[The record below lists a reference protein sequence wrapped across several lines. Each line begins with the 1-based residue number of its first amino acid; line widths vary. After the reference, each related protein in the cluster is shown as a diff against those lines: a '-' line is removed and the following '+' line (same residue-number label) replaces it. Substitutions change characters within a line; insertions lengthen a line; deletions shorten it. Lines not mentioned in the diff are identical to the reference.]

1 MIDSFAAGRAMRAF
15 ACPVFVG
22 IFLAGCAG
30 FEEPEARVKT
40 VETTAA
46 KYRDDNVASASS
58 GGVQRTSRPRISG
71 QEVVLRSLNT
81 LPAKF
86 STPVTYSTHGA
97 QGFSEVL
104 EAVSERAGISIRG
117 TEVLQ
122 SQGQNGSSGMGGGF
136 PQPATNGVS
145 SGKLGG
151 SVQLEYSG
159 TLRGLLDELAA
170 RAEASWRYTAATNS
184 VNFFRYETR
193 TLSVHLPPGAKSVSA
208 SITLSG
214 AGGGSSGGGGG
225 SSGGGDSGGSS
236 GSAGNVSVSQ
246 TQVIDPWSSVMRGIQ
261 SILGSS
267 GDGRGGA
274 SSGSS
279 SGASGGRSGVG
290 GGGMGAT
297 GGSQQSNAMSASGD
311 DGQASANPELG
322 MITVTARPHAVERIA
337 AYVNSINAR
346 FAQNV
351 MIDFKVL
358 NLTLDNNM
366 SAGFSLD
373 VLYRK
378 LNNNGLSIVGGAPL
392 QPSAGSPGRAV
403 FTNGNPNSKWNGS
416 EIVAEALK
424 QFGTVAVK
432 TEGQV
437 TAVNGQPAPFQMAD
451 EVTYLASSQT
461 TTAPTVGSTTA
472 LTPGSRIV
480 GFTAN
485 MTPLILGD
493 NRILLQYQME
503 ISRMVLTQAT
513 SGNATIQ
520 TPRVSKQSLQNQAFM
535 RDGEVI
541 VLFAFDQNRD
551 SADMALSLGGATRAG
566 RGERSL
572 VVIVM
577 QVSGGRKNG

>member
-1 MIDSFAAGRAMRAF
+1 MIDRLYSGNALRTCAVVAIAV
-15 ACPVFVG
+15 AS
-22 IFLAGCAG
+22 LAGCAG
-30 FEEPEARVKT
+30 LEEPRAR
-40 VETTAA
+40 A
-46 KYRDDNVASASS
+46 KEVQEKAMKLRDENVASATAA
-58 GGVQRTSRPRISG
+58 GVQRTSRPRISG

-81 LPAKF
+81 LPPKF
-86 STPVTYSTHGA
+86 ATPVSYATHGA
-97 QGFSEVL
+97 QGFAEVL
-104 EAVSERAGISIRG
+104 EAVSERSGISIRG

-122 SQGQNGSSGMGGGF
+122 PQGQGALTGASGVAAQQMTG
-136 PQPATNGVS
+136 GVS

-151 SVQLEYSG
+151 SVQIEYSG

-170 RAEASWRYTAATNS
+170 RTESSWRYTAATNS
-184 VNFFRYETR
+184 VNFFRFETR
-193 TLSVHLPPGAKSVSA
+193 TLSVHLPPGAKNVAA
-208 SITLSG
+208 SISLSG
-214 AGGGSSGGGGG
+214 IGGGSSGG
-225 SSGGGDSGGSS
+225 SSGGGSGVGDSGGG

-246 TQVIDPWSSVMRGIQ
+246 SQIIDPWSSVMRGIQ

-267 GDGRGGA
+267 TDNRSGALGA
-274 SSGSS
+274 SRGV
-279 SGASGGRSGVG
+279 GAGVG
-290 GGGMGAT
+290 GMGGTG
-297 GGSQQSNAMSASGD
+297 GGSQQANAMSASGA

-322 MITVTARPHAVERIA
+322 MITVTARPQAVERIA
-337 AYVNSINAR
+337 AYIGSINAR

-373 VLYRK
+373 LLYK
-378 LNNNGLSIVGGAPL
+378 QLNNNGLSVVGGAPL
-392 QPSAGSPGRAV
+392 QAGTTTPGRMV
-403 FTNGNPNSKWNGS
+403 FTNGNPTTQWKGS
-416 EIVAEALK
+416 EIVAEALM

-437 TAVNGQPAPFQMAD
+437 TAINGQPAPFQMAE

-485 MTPLILGD
+485 MTPLVLGD

-503 ISRMVLTQAT
+503 ISRITLSQAS

-551 SADMALSLGGATRAG
+551 SADSALSLGGASRTG

>member
-1 MIDSFAAGRAMRAF
+1 MIDRLYSGKVAQSFVVAA
-15 ACPVFVG
+15 VTLST
-22 IFLAGCAG
+22 LAGCAG
-30 FEEPEARVKT
+30 LEEPRAR
-40 VETTAA
+40 A
-46 KYRDDNVASASS
+46 KEVQEKAMKLRDENVASATSA
-58 GGVQRTSRPRISG
+58 GVHRTSRPRISG

-86 STPVTYSTHGA
+86 STPVSYSTHGA
-97 QGFSEVL
+97 QGFAEVL
-104 EAVSERAGISIRG
+104 EAVSERSGISIRG

-122 SQGQNGSSGMGGGF
+122 PQGQGALSGASG
-136 PQPATNGVS
+136 PAAQQMTGGVS

-151 SVQLEYSG
+151 SVQIEYSG

-170 RAEASWRYTAATNS
+170 RTESSWRYTAATNS
-184 VNFFRYETR
+184 VNFFRFETR
-193 TLSVHLPPGAKSVSA
+193 TLSVHLPPGAKNVAA
-208 SITLSG
+208 SISLSG
-214 AGGGSSGGGGG
+214 IGGGSSGGSSGG
-225 SSGGGDSGGSS
+225 SGGGDSGGGS
-236 GSAGNVSVSQ
+236 SAGNVSVSQ
-246 TQVIDPWSSVMRGIQ
+246 SQVIDPWSSVMRGIQ

-267 GDGRGGA
+267 TNSRTGSTGA
-274 SSGSS
+274 TLP
-279 SGASGGRSGVG
+279 AG
-290 GGGMGAT
+290 GGGLGAGAGGG
-297 GGSQQSNAMSASGD
+297 GGSQQSSAMSASGD

-322 MITVTARPHAVERIA
+322 MITVTARPQAVERIA
-337 AYVNSINAR
+337 AYINSINAR

-373 VLYRK
+373 LLYK
-378 LNNNGLSIVGGAPL
+378 QLNNNGLSVVGGAPL
-392 QPSAGSPGRAV
+392 QAGTTTPGRMV
-403 FTNGNPNSKWNGS
+403 FTNGNPNSQWRGS
-416 EIVAEALK
+416 EIVAEALM

-437 TAVNGQPAPFQMAD
+437 TAINGQPAPFQMAE

-485 MTPLILGD
+485 MTPLVLGD

-503 ISRMVLTQAT
+503 ISRITLAQAS

-551 SADMALSLGGATRAG
+551 SADSALSLGGASRTG

>member
-1 MIDSFAAGRAMRAF
+1 MIDSFAAASVLRSTTSIVLVASL
-15 ACPVFVG
+15 
-22 IFLAGCAG
+22 LAGCAG
-30 FEEPEARVKT
+30 FEEPQQRAKA
-40 VETTAA
+40 VESVAT
-46 KYRDDNVASASS
+46 KLRDDNVATAAT

-97 QGFSEVL
+97 QGFAEVL

-122 SQGQNGSSGMGGGF
+122 SQGQSGGVSSAGGF
-136 PQPATNGVS
+136 PQPMTNGVS

-151 SVQLEYSG
+151 SVQIEYSG

-170 RAEASWRYTAATNS
+170 RAEASWRYTASTNS

-193 TLSVHLPPGAKSVSA
+193 TLSVHLPPGAKNVSA

-214 AGGGSSGGGGG
+214 VGGGSSGGGGA
-225 SSGGGDSGGSS
+225 SGGGDSGGS
-236 GSAGNVSVSQ
+236 GTAGNVSVSQ
-246 TQVIDPWSSVMRGIQ
+246 NQVIDPWSSVMRGIQ
-261 SILGSS
+261 SILGAPGNGQGNNGS
-267 GDGRGGA
+267 GAGPARPQGGGA
-274 SSGSS
+274 GMG
-279 SGASGGRSGVG
+279 GAAG
-290 GGGMGAT
+290 GG
-297 GGSQQSNAMSASGD
+297 QQSAMSASGE

-373 VLYRK
+373 VLYRQ

-392 QPSAGSPGRAV
+392 LPGAGTPGRAV
-403 FTNGNPNSKWNGS
+403 FTNANPNSKWNGS
-416 EIVAEALK
+416 QVVAEALK

-503 ISRMVLTQAT
+503 ISRIVLTQAT

-551 SADMALSLGGATRAG
+551 SADTALSIGGASRAG

>member
-1 MIDSFAAGRAMRAF
+1 MIDRLYSGKVAQSFVVAA
-15 ACPVFVG
+15 VTLST
-22 IFLAGCAG
+22 LAGCAG
-30 FEEPEARVKT
+30 LEEPRAR
-40 VETTAA
+40 A
-46 KYRDDNVASASS
+46 KEVQEKAMKLRDDNVASATSA
-58 GGVQRTSRPRISG
+58 GVQRTSRPRISG

-81 LPAKF
+81 LPPKF
-86 STPVTYSTHGA
+86 ATPVTYSTHGA
-97 QGFSEVL
+97 QGFAEVL
-104 EAVSERAGISIRG
+104 EAVSERSGISIRG

-122 SQGQNGSSGMGGGF
+122 PQGQGALSGASGGAAQQMTG
-136 PQPATNGVS
+136 GVS

-151 SVQLEYSG
+151 SVQIEYSG

-170 RAEASWRYTAATNS
+170 RTESSWRYTAATNS
-184 VNFFRYETR
+184 VSFFRYETR
-193 TLSVHLPPGAKSVSA
+193 TLSVHLPPGAKNVAA
-208 SITLSG
+208 SISLSG
-214 AGGGSSGGGGG
+214 IGGGSSGGSSGGG
-225 SSGGGDSGGSS
+225 SGGGDSGG
-236 GSAGNVSVSQ
+236 GTSAGNVSVSQ
-246 TQVIDPWSSVMRGIQ
+246 SQVIDPWSSVMRGIQ

-267 GDGRGGA
+267 TNARN
-274 SSGSS
+274 GSTGS
-279 SGASGGRSGVG
+279 ALPAG
-290 GGGMGAT
+290 GGGLGMGGSGG
-297 GGSQQSNAMSASGD
+297 GGSQQSNAMSASGA

-322 MITVTARPHAVERIA
+322 MITVTARPQAVERIA
-337 AYVNSINAR
+337 AYINSINAR

-373 VLYRK
+373 LLYK
-378 LNNNGLSIVGGAPL
+378 QLNNNGLSVVGGAPL
-392 QPSAGSPGRAV
+392 QAGTTTPGRMV
-403 FTNGNPNSKWNGS
+403 FSNGNPNSQWKGS
-416 EIVAEALK
+416 EIVAEALM

-437 TAVNGQPAPFQMAD
+437 TAINGQPAPFQMAE

-461 TTAPTVGSTTA
+461 TTAPSVGSTTA

-485 MTPLILGD
+485 MTPLVLGD

-503 ISRMVLTQAT
+503 ISRITLAQAS

-551 SADMALSLGGATRAG
+551 SADSALSLGGASRTG